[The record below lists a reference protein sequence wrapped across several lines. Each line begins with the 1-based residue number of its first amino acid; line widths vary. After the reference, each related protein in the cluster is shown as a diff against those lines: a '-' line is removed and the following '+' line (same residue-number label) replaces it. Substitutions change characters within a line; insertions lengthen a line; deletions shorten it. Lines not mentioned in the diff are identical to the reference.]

1 MSLDIRNATFYV
13 LEQDNPATRGDAVP
27 VSFEEEAFDA
37 AQKLTAR
44 GSAVHVLY
52 TEDASQIQLTRF
64 AEAGIRTSLASQG

>member
-13 LEQDNPATRGDAVP
+13 LEKDNPATRGDAVP
-27 VSFEEEAFDA
+27 VSFEEAFDA